1 MPIQLIRGIILFTLY
16 ISAMVHFM
24 GWDYPFLY
32 IGYSCVYAILFTL
45 AFLEWKRGS
54 VLLYV
59 IVYGLLSLLIG
70 LFIRTFPFSP
80 MVKLMMNGK
89 EFILLFV
96 FSLFTIILM
105 EILVMRDKYFIIP
118 MIRVVLIGL
127 LSAFFIGK
135 YGFSPKYEL
144 PTPTGPYVVGTQT
157 FELDLPYQHQDI
169 LNTSKD
175 SIHYLYQLFYP
186 SEDSEGK
193 NSIPFKNLQTVST
206 NSFEGI
212 SILEEGSFPLI
223 MYSPGA
229 GGSRFDNL
237 SQIEELVSHGY
248 MVAAIEHPYLTDI
261 RYANGRFLK
270 AYNYPKSAHPNH
282 NMADLAHDL
291 RVAQIQEVTKIILE
305 RAETDTASIFTQID
319 PQKTGIFGWSI
330 GGSAA
335 VDLCSN
341 TNLFQAGVNLDGW
354 GFMDIYPGKTRLKAP
369 FLYLRSDIKPAKK
382 LDLIG
387 TGKDMEEVKRMD
399 ERQVE
404 RELQL
409 IENSRVDVL
418 AYVIKGAFH
427 SNLRDHGLLRVSRL
441 GPIYPERCNEIV
453 TQSVRHFF
461 DQHVKGER
469 EEEFLDW
476 AIGEEELKAVEA
488 SKE

>member
-1 MPIQLIRGIILFTLY
+1 
-16 ISAMVHFM
+16 M
-24 GWDYPFLY
+24 GLDYPFLY
-32 IGYSCVYAILFTL
+32 IGYTIVFSILFTL

-59 IVYGLLSLLIG
+59 IIYGVLSLLIG

-80 MVKLMMNGK
+80 MVKLMMNGA

-105 EILVMRDKYFIIP
+105 EILVMRDKYFIVP
-118 MIRVVLIGL
+118 MIRVILIGL
-127 LSAFFIGK
+127 LCAFLIGK

-144 PTPTGPYVVGTQT
+144 PTPSGPYAVGTQT
-157 FELDLPYQHQDI
+157 FELRLPYQYQDI
-169 LNTSKD
+169 LNTSQD

-186 SEDSEGK
+186 SQDSEG
-193 NSIPFKNLQTVST
+193 STPIPFKNLRTVTT
-206 NSFEGI
+206 NTFEGI
-212 SILEEGSFPLI
+212 PLLEEGSFPLI
-223 MYSPGA
+223 IYSPGA

-291 RVAQIQEVTKIILE
+291 RVAQIQEVTTEILT
-305 RAETDTASIFTQID
+305 RAKEDTASIFTQID
-319 PQKTGIFGWSI
+319 AQKTGIFGWSI

-341 TNLFQAGVNLDGW
+341 TQLFQAGVNLDGW
-354 GFMDIYPGKTRLKAP
+354 GFMDIYPGKTRLQAP

-382 LDLIG
+382 LDLLG
-387 TGKDMEEVKRMD
+387 TGKDMEEVKLMD

-418 AYVIKGAFH
+418 VYVIKGAFH

-453 TQSVRHFF
+453 TQSVRRFF
-461 DQHVKGER
+461 DQHVKEET

-476 AIGEEELKAVEA
+476 AIGEEELTPIKDDE
-488 SKE
+488 ER